1 MYIHT
6 PVYIVESFTSIPIL
20 QLSCLSSIPRE
31 GTSMS
36 TFLPISPKFLH
47 TNKSKHEYMFSMNLF
62 QANALYTLLGTQLF
76 FPSLLRI
83 EYVLETTPHHYVIFL
98 FFLFL
103 FFTAAH
109 FSIALC
115 AIIYSTT
122 PLLMYI

>member
-76 FPSLLRI
+76 FFLSL
-83 EYVLETTPHHYVIFL
+83 
-98 FFLFL
+98 
-103 FFTAAH
+103 
-109 FSIALC
+109 S
-115 AIIYSTT
+115 
-122 PLLMYI
+122 